1 MLLFHGVILLHQG
14 RGWLGHD
21 SNWLRQESDYTP
33 FMLSTKD
40 AHEETEI
47 KLAVKDLDELLAR
60 LRGMGVKP
68 RGRVLE
74 RNALF
79 DTDASDLRIRGRML
93 RLRTEIPAPSKFA
106 SGGQRRTILTVKSP
120 ASDRKSGESR
130 QYDARYKTNI
140 EREVVLRVSK
150 RRSSKAK
157 RTLQDRGWP
166 FALGVLGLRS
176 KFRYE
181 KYRTTFRVRSVH
193 VDLDETPV
201 GIFVELEGKPG
212 AIDRVARDL
221 GFSPRDYIRATYY
234 DLYAAN
240 RRKKGRAVRHMLFSR

>member
-1 MLLFHGVILLHQG
+1 MLLLHGVILLHQG
-14 RGWLGHD
+14 RGWLGHVSD
-21 SNWLRQESDYTP
+21 WRRQGSDYTP
-33 FMLSTKD
+33 FMTHTKD
-40 AHEETEI
+40 SHEETEI
-47 KLAVKDLDELLAR
+47 KLAIKDLEGLLTR

-79 DTDASDLRIRGRML
+79 DTDASDLRSRGRML

-106 SGGQRRTILTVKSP
+106 SGGQRRTVLTAKSP

-130 QYDARYKTNI
+130 HRDADYKRNM
-140 EREVVLRVSK
+140 EREVVLRAPQ

-181 KYRTTFRVRSVH
+181 KYRTTFRVRGVQ

-221 GFSPRDYIRATYY
+221 GFSSRDYIRATYY
-234 DLYAAN
+234 DLYVAD